1 MVNELEPINTTK
13 IIVSQRLVGRG
24 WGGDLK
30 ITALVT
36 YPCMN
41 VHNLSCSY
49 LINIQ
54 FLLVRQGNVVV

>member
-1 MVNELEPINTTK
+1 MTFQLAVQPQKLL
-13 IIVSQRLVGRG
+13 VSQSVVGWG
-24 WGGDLK
+24 GGGDLK